1 VSGADETCH
10 FDNRGNCV
18 CAAIIE
24 EKKEPLDPT
33 IQTLVNKQQ
42 LYLPNALD
50 ILNRVGKK
58 EGHWAWWAFPGT
70 KFGRFEGLPKTKV
83 TFGTAQQLIDNAPD
97 VWQQVLQRICTLITN
112 YGYDYVIPRE
122 DWGRVAFFYDFWC
135 CVPSL
140 PQWMITFIPHLTTF

>member
-70 KFGRFEGLPKTKV
+70 KFGRFEGPPKTKV

-112 YGYDYVIPRE
+112 YGYDYVIL